1 MVMFVHTA
9 KLFLFKKRTWM
20 FKKKKTPHLAKTW
33 RSDVQIQSLLASLV
47 GDQAAETGQGYASSE
62 ETTKGFAA
70 VEAHH
75 TLKDTT
81 YAFYGGDQSR
91 LLNVYVRMYKK
102 THVFV
107 YPYVCGFDF
116 IVMLVLF

>member
-1 MVMFVHTA
+1 MDVQ
-9 KLFLFKKRTWM
+9 
-20 FKKKKTPHLAKTW
+20 KKKTPHLAKTW